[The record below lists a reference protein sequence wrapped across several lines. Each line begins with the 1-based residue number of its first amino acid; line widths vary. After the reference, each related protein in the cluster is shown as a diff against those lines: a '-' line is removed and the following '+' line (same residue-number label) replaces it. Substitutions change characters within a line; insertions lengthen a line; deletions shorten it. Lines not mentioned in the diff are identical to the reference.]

1 MWVYGFGCVTVWLRK
16 SKIGVQGCLEFEYDG
31 RCDLRCLG
39 CPRRISGKKILVSAQ
54 NPLCIKSHPNSHCIK
69 ESRVSSNSIRAA
81 KQVST
86 LFLPDPPE
94 EINVHRVFNKQGE
107 AAGIMHENMCCA
119 GNTEINM
126 TTNAHCMN
134 IVNWM
139 ELFDKP
145 VERTDEP
152 VHIILS

>member
-1 MWVYGFGCVTVWLRK
+1 MNLGLFDGKNVGLGVWLCDGVAK
-16 SKIGVQGCLEFEYDG
+16 KVQGCLSLNMTDIVTCVVWVAPLEFQV
-31 RCDLRCLG
+31 
-39 CPRRISGKKILVSAQ
+39 KILVSAQ
-54 NPLCIKSHPNSHCIK
+54 NPLCIKSHPNSRCIK

-119 GNTEINM
+119 GNTDINM

-134 IVNWM
+134 IVN
-139 ELFDKP
+139 
-145 VERTDEP
+145 
-152 VHIILS
+152 